1 VRLNAIELAWFRGA
15 ADSVA
20 LAPDGKS
27 MVVYGPNGA
36 GKSSFV
42 DGIEYILHNG
52 KIEHLVSEYSG
63 RHQERAIPNTHKP
76 ADRVSNISFT
86 FADRTKLEI
95 NIASNGLYTRS
106 GGETVGIER
115 WDYRRTVLRQD
126 EVAEFVRSRKGEK
139 YSALLP
145 LFGLG
150 ELEIA
155 AENLRQLVKSVE
167 HQSSLEKK
175 RGALVPIGDKRR
187 RIFGKDTDAEIEA
200 KVVELHTKHCPLG
213 IATNA
218 LDRCWELESAI
229 AVRMGALTAENLRHL
244 ATRLVAGIDLRPIVT
259 AAREA
264 NAKLAGSVEPLIAE
278 KLSVLRSARDFA
290 AKLEGAGEVR
300 CPACGKNVAA
310 AEFKAHVGAEQ
321 DRLRVIMSTFDDR
334 GRALGAMVDGLKAV
348 KVALAKPE
356 LDDLRASI
364 EATKTRPDLEWVEG
378 CDPESYRNSASD
390 ADFTEVERHAQA
402 IVAAADAASRDAP
415 PDIAELS
422 RDQAIADGAKS
433 VFEAMP
439 IAGEISR
446 IEGLLAFV
454 NALEGRIRAEI
465 REHSESVIGEISADI
480 AAMWASLHPRE
491 PIENVGL
498 SLPDE
503 DKAIDVALR
512 FYGKDQDS
520 PRLTL
525 SEGYRNSLG
534 LCIFLALAK
543 QEASSDR
550 PLILDD
556 VVVSFDRGHRGMIAE
571 LLEKQFAD
579 RQVIVFT
586 HDRDWYA
593 ELRHQ
598 LPGDRWSFKSLLPY
612 ESPTL
617 GIRWSDKT
625 TSFAEAKA
633 HISSRPDSACNDA
646 RKVMD
651 VELSLISERVQI
663 RLPYLRGERNDHRMS
678 NDFLERLIG
687 DGAKCLQKK
696 SGNDYP
702 IYAAGLEELT
712 AAHRLLVTWAN
723 RASHTQDATPA
734 EASKLIDACE
744 KALAV
749 FHCGGC
755 EKHLW
760 FSDADGPEWT
770 QCQCG
775 DLRWRYGKG

>member
-1 VRLNAIELAWFRGA
+1 
-15 ADSVA
+15 
-20 LAPDGKS
+20 

-42 DGIEYILHNG
+42 DGIEYVLHHG
-52 KIEHLVSEYSG
+52 KIEHLISEYSG

-76 ADRVSNISFT
+76 ADRVSNVSIT
-86 FADRTKLEI
+86 FVDGARLET
-95 NIASNGLYTRS
+95 NIASNGVHTRN
-106 GGETVGIER
+106 GGETAGIER

-126 EVAEFVRSRKGEK
+126 EVAEFIRSRKGEK

-167 HQSSLEKK
+167 RQSSLDKK
-175 RGALVPIGDKRR
+175 RGALGPIGDKRR
-187 RIFGKDTDAEIEA
+187 RIFGKDTDAEIET
-200 KVVELHTKHCPLG
+200 KIVELQTKHCPLG
-213 IATNA
+213 IATNP
-218 LDRCWELESAI
+218 LDRCWEVESSI
-229 AVRMGALTAENLRHL
+229 AARMGALTGENLRHL
-244 ATRLVAGIDLRPIVT
+244 AARSVAEVDLRPIV
-259 AAREA
+259 AAVREA

-278 KLSVLRSARDFA
+278 KLSVLRSAQDFA
-290 AKLEGAGEVR
+290 AKLEDTGEVR
-300 CPACGKNVAA
+300 CPACGKNIAA

-321 DRLRVIMSTFDDR
+321 DRLRVITSAFDDR
-334 GRALGAMVDGLKAV
+334 GRALGEMVDGLKAI
-348 KVALAKPE
+348 KAALAKPE
-356 LDDLRASI
+356 LGDLRASI
-364 EATKTRPDLEWVEG
+364 EATAARSDLQWIES
-378 CDPESYRNSASD
+378 CDPESYRRSASD
-390 ADFTEVERHAQA
+390 ANLTEVERHAQA
-402 IVAAADAASRDAP
+402 IIASADAASHNAP

-422 RDQAIADGAKS
+422 RDQIITDGAKL
-433 VFEAMP
+433 VLEAMP
-439 IAGEISR
+439 IASEISR
-446 IEGLLAFV
+446 VEGLLAFV
-454 NALEGRIRAEI
+454 NALEGRIRVEI
-465 REHSESVIGEISADI
+465 RERSESVIGEISADI
-480 AAMWASLHPRE
+480 AALWTSLHPHE

-498 SLPDE
+498 SLPEE

-543 QEASSDR
+543 QEASNDR

-579 RQVIVFT
+579 RQVIVLT

-598 LPGDRWSFKSLLPY
+598 LPDDRWSFRSLLPY
-612 ESPTL
+612 ESPAL

-625 TSFAEAKA
+625 TSFAEARA

-651 VELSLISERVQI
+651 VELSLISERVQV

-678 NDFLERLIG
+678 NDFLERLIA
-687 DGAKCLQKK
+687 DGAKCLQMK

-723 RASHTQDATPA
+723 RGSHTQDATPA

-749 FHCGGC
+749 FHCSGC
-755 EKHLW
+755 GKQLW
-760 FSDADGPEWT
+760 FSDAGGPEWT

-775 DLRWRYGKG
+775 DLRWRYGKA